1 MSSIDLYLY
10 YGGEPRSDVAH
21 EVTYEGLVKVR
32 DYSTK
37 KAVGDQFE
45 KVEKENYERVGF
57 GPSVS

>member
-10 YGGEPRSDVAH
+10 YGGESRSDVTH
-21 EVTYEGLVKVR
+21 EVTYEGLIKVR
-32 DYSTK
+32 DYLTK

-57 GPSVS
+57 GPLVS

>member
-10 YGGEPRSDVAH
+10 YGGEPRSDVTH

-37 KAVGDQFE
+37 KAVGDQ
-45 KVEKENYERVGF
+45 VEKENYERVGF